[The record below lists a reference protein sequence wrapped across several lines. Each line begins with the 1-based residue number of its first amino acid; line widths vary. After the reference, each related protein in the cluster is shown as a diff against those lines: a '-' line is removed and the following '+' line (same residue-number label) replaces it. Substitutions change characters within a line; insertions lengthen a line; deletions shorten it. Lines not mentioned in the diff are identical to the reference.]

1 MITHLTASLET
12 KFSKEAINHQLQN
25 IFLDP
30 LFANS
35 DILRKFLAFIVDQTL
50 LGHSNWLKEYTIAVK
65 VLNKSTTFKPQENGI
80 VRIHAGRLRRALHS
94 YYNESGALDII
105 RISVPKGSYVPVFNE
120 FNNKA
125 IAEETTGTNDE
136 ILTDEGNKA
145 LHDKAIV
152 VAVIPFRHVQND
164 LLENTF
170 AEGVSAQLSTELM
183 LFQKISVVANYTM
196 HNLFEKITDITT
208 IASAVGAQFV
218 LTGNIQSQKNRLRI
232 HVQMIH
238 TRTSQQTW
246 SRMYER
252 RFTSSNIFEVQ
263 DEIVKL
269 IILELRESKAMNEKL
284 HKTSMMAVA

>member
-12 KFSKEAINHQLQN
+12 KFSKEAINHQLQK

-120 FNNKA
+120 FNNNA
-125 IAEETTGTNDE
+125 IAEETTDNNDE

-152 VAVIPFRHVQND
+152 VAVIPFRHLQND

-183 LFQKISVVANYTM
+183 LFHKISVVANYTM

-218 LTGNIQSQKNRLRI
+218 LTGNIQSQKNRLRV

-284 HKTSMMAVA
+284 HKRSMMAVA